1 MIRAFVSI
9 TPPEE
14 AVAALVAAQAGMP
27 AGRLVEAANLHLTL
41 AFLGERPE
49 TEVEDVHYAL
59 GAIRS
64 SVFPLRFAGLGLHEE
79 WRGRVVVAEAAPE
92 PGLLRLRDKVAQ
104 AARSAGVALERERYR
119 PHVTLARLNGTPS
132 AEELERLRAFVARGA
147 RFAAGPFEVAG
158 FELTRSRLGRA
169 GAAYEA
175 MAFYPL
181 WPDEGPRGGRDLR

>member
-14 AVAALVAAQAGMP
+14 AAAALVAAQAGMP
-27 AGRLVEAANLHLTL
+27 VGRLVEAANLHLTL

-49 TEVEDVHYAL
+49 PEIEDVHYAL

-64 SVFPLRFAGLGLHEE
+64 TVFPLRFAGLGLYESG
-79 WRGRVVVAEAAPE
+79 RGRVVVAEVAAE
-92 PGLLRLRDKVAQ
+92 AGLTRLRDKVTQ
-104 AARSAGVALERERYR
+104 AARSAGVPLDRGRYR
-119 PHVTLARLNGTPS
+119 PHVTLARLSGAPT
-132 AEELERLRAFVARGA
+132 AEELERLRTFVAAGA
-147 RFAAGPFEVAG
+147 RFQAGPFPVAA

-175 MAFYPL
+175 MAVYPL
-181 WPDEGPRGGRDLR
+181 WPEEVART